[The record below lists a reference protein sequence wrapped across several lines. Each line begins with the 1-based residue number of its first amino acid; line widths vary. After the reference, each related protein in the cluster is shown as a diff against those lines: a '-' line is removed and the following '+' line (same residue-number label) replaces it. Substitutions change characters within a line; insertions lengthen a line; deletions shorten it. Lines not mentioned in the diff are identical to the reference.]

1 MEKKAHVYR
10 SLSNIL
16 KFSSILI
23 VTSMSFEL
31 DAQVAAYPYTET
43 FDAAAATTT
52 NTPNGAGLTV
62 NLAKTTGVTGNCA
75 GIDFQNSAANDSW
88 FWIYFTAGAAKAYTI
103 SFSEKRCTKIDIYI
117 GSTKTVAAMT
127 ATTAIYSQNTYA
139 SAFTARTASHWSAPS
154 AGNYYIGFRVTN
166 GTVYTSRIDDITITE
181 ASALPITLVSFNAMP
196 QKNSVE
202 LKWVTASE
210 KNTSFFEI
218 EKSIDGELFEVIDK
232 VDAAGTSIEML
243 TYSELDR
250 NPTQGISYYRLKQF
264 DLDGSFKT
272 SEIRSV
278 VYGSKSSN
286 KLIPNPSNGMFVTLI
301 LKGTNYQKSEAGTIS
316 IINELGQ
323 VVHKEAVQM
332 NSISFTMTPSSR
344 LSPGYYSV
352 VVMQGDKRIA
362 SEKMVVNW

>member
-1 MEKKAHVYR
+1 M
-10 SLSNIL
+10 
-16 KFSSILI
+16 
-23 VTSMSFEL
+23 
-31 DAQVAAYPYTET
+31 
-43 FDAAAATTT
+43 
-52 NTPNGAGLTV
+52 
-62 NLAKTTGVTGNCA
+62 
-75 GIDFQNSAANDSW
+75 
-88 FWIYFTAGAAKAYTI
+88 
-103 SFSEKRCTKIDIYI
+103 
-117 GSTKTVAAMT
+117 
-127 ATTAIYSQNTYA
+127 
-139 SAFTARTASHWSAPS
+139 
-154 AGNYYIGFRVTN
+154 
-166 GTVYTSRIDDITITE
+166 
-181 ASALPITLVSFNAMP
+181 VSFNAIP
-196 QKNSVE
+196 QQKTVE
-202 LKWVTASE
+202 LRWETASE
-210 KNTSFFEI
+210 KNSAYFEV
-218 EKSIDGELFEVIDK
+218 EKSIDGEYFEVIGQIA
-232 VDAAGTSIEML
+232 AAGSSIEML

-264 DLDGSFKT
+264 DLDGSFTK

-332 NSISFTMTPSSR
+332 NSISFTMTPSLR